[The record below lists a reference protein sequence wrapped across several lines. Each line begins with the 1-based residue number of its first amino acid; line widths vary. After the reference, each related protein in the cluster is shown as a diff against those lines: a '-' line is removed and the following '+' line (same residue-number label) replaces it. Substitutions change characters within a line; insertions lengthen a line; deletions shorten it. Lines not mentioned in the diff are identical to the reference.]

1 MSGRTPILD
10 TEAGYGL
17 VTRLLHWSLAVL
29 ILWQLAGM
37 GFKRV
42 LGGESAVTQF
52 FRGHH
57 GDLGALIFA
66 LAVARVLWAVAMRNR
81 RPDHGAGLQGLAV
94 KAGHA
99 ALYALIVLVPLAA
112 ILRAIGGTRGFA
124 PFGLEITAPR
134 EAPIEWMVAFGNA
147 LHGEAGW
154 VMAALIAGHV
164 VMVGLHEG
172 LWRDGTLKRMAGR
185 A

>member
-10 TEAGYGL
+10 TPAGYGL
-17 VTRLLHWSLAVL
+17 VTRSLHWALAVL

-37 GFKRV
+37 GLKLT
-42 LGGESAVTQF
+42 LGDGAVTDF

-57 GDLGALIFA
+57 GDLGALIFVLA
-66 LAVARVLWAVAMRNR
+66 LARVGWAVAMRNR
-81 RPDHGAGLQGLAV
+81 RPEHGSKLQATAV
-94 KAGHA
+94 KLGHA

-112 ILRAIGGTRGFA
+112 ILRSIGGTRGFA
-124 PFGLEITAPR
+124 PFGIEIAAPR
-134 EAPIEWMVAFGNA
+134 EAPIEWMVALGNS

-154 VMAALIAGHV
+154 VMAALIGGHV
-164 VMVGLHEG
+164 AMVALHEG
-172 LWRDGTLKRMAGR
+172 VMRDGTLKRMAGR